1 MRHTAECEQWGS
13 LTSSLLLVNCRQAV
27 FKKRLCSNKSARLIW
42 THGFFMFNL
51 IFDIDDNRGNI
62 PLVSPV
68 LVTDESTERQ
78 VKDLSEY
85 AKYKGGQFLEVRK
98 VFEEHI
104 SGARMIGESPVLC
117 EAMEYCKANRIGILL
132 VSELSRLGRN
142 AFEVLASVKELI
154 DCGINLYIQKEQ
166 LTLLDDEGHPSLFAP
181 IMIATLSTCAQLERD
196 NISFRLQSGRKRYIE
211 KGGKLGRK
219 VGSVKTEEQMKA
231 EYREVISLLRKGYS
245 IRDVAK
251 LSGKG

>member
-1 MRHTAECEQWGS
+1 MTTGVIYARV
-13 LTSSLLLVNCRQAV
+13 SSIGDRQ
-27 FKKRLCSNKSARLIW
+27 
-42 THGFFMFNL
+42 
-51 IFDIDDNRGNI
+51 
-62 PLVSPV
+62 
-68 LVTDESTERQ
+68 STERQ

-85 AKYKGGQFLEVRK
+85 AKYKGIEVCK

-104 SGARMIGESPVLC
+104 SGAKKNDERPVLC

-132 VSELSRLGRN
+132 VSLSRLGRN

-154 DCGINLYIQKEQ
+154 DYGINLYIQKEQ
-166 LTLLDDEGHPSLFAP
+166 LTLLDDEGSPSLFAP

-251 LSGKG
+251 LSGRGVSTVQRVKRLIKVQS

>member
-1 MRHTAECEQWGS
+1 MTTGVIYARV
-13 LTSSLLLVNCRQAV
+13 SSIGDRQ
-27 FKKRLCSNKSARLIW
+27 
-42 THGFFMFNL
+42 
-51 IFDIDDNRGNI
+51 
-62 PLVSPV
+62 
-68 LVTDESTERQ
+68 STERQ

-85 AKYKGGQFLEVRK
+85 AKYKGIEVCK

-104 SGARMIGESPVLC
+104 SGAKKNDERPVLC

-166 LTLLDDEGHPSLFAP
+166 LTLLDDEGSPSLFAP

-196 NISFRLQSGRKRYIE
+196 NISFRLQSGR
-211 KGGKLGRK
+211 KLGRK

-251 LSGKG
+251 LSGRGVSTVQRVKRLIKVQSSQ

>member
-1 MRHTAECEQWGS
+1 MTTGVIYTRV
-13 LTSSLLLVNCRQAV
+13 SSIGDRQ
-27 FKKRLCSNKSARLIW
+27 
-42 THGFFMFNL
+42 
-51 IFDIDDNRGNI
+51 
-62 PLVSPV
+62 
-68 LVTDESTERQ
+68 STERQ

-85 AKYKGGQFLEVRK
+85 ANYKGIEVSK

-104 SGARMIGESPVLC
+104 SGAKKNDKRPVLC
-117 EAMEYCKANRIGILL
+117 EGMEFCKGKRISILL
-132 VSELSRLGRN
+132 VCELSRLGRN

-166 LTLLDDEGHPSLFAP
+166 FTLLDDEGHPSLFAP

-219 VGSVKTEEQMKA
+219 VGSVKTEEQIRT
-231 EYREVISLLRKGYS
+231 EYRDVISLLRKGYS

-251 LSGKG
+251 LSGKGVSSVQRVKRLLKMQSPQ